1 MEATSDPEVPM
12 PVPAPVPVPVP
23 VPLRTPLSA
32 IRESVTL
39 EHYGY
44 RSEPTV
50 RAGFCTTAAGG
61 FLFGG
66 NGTYCDPD
74 FLL

>member
-1 MEATSDPEVPM
+1 VKRTQTITMEATSDPEVP
-12 PVPAPVPVPVP
+12 APGPG
-23 VPLRTPLSA
+23 PLRTLLWA

-50 RAGFCTTAAGG
+50 RAGFCTTEAGG